1 MRGGSS
7 YTRTTQWYRMSSVPR
22 KQTRSRASVFPREPL
37 PCSPVPGSAQAVVW
51 VAVETAIPDRRPH
64 RSVRAQSSMA
74 AFDRR
79 AMSPSAQPQE
89 QIAYRGSIVSLV
101 FGGGLGGGDRAPSLV
116 NRLDCWFAARRWRR
130 TVASGRIARAPTAT
144 TCIPSNALDP

>member
-101 FGGGLGGGDRAPSLV
+101 FGGGLGGGDRAPS
-116 NRLDCWFAARRWRR
+116 W
-130 TVASGRIARAPTAT
+130 
-144 TCIPSNALDP
+144 